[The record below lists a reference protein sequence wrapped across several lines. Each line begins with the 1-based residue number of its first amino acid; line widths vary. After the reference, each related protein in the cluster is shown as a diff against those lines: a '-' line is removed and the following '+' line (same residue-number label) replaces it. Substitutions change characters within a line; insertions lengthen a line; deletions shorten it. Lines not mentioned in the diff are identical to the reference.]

1 MLLALVAV
9 AQSPA
14 LAAGAGGNL
23 MADPFQVNARSE
35 LPPPPS
41 SKQLAAPLPPVPP
54 PAAVAP
60 VAALPPGLRVV
71 LIRNSGQ
78 GLLGTADAGAT
89 SIVVSSGKS
98 VRLNGQDYWAEV
110 SATQIRLYAAPK
122 GKIVWEGMLGGP
134 AMSIAPVDMSQAR
147 FVPPMSAGVNPGL
160 RGAGAAK

>member
-9 AQSPA
+9 VQSPA
-14 LAAGAGGNL
+14 IAAGAGGNL
-23 MADPFQVNARSE
+23 MADPFQVNAKSE

-41 SKQLAAPLPPVPP
+41 GKQLAAPLPPVPP
-54 PAAVAP
+54 PVVMAP
-60 VAALPPGLRVV
+60 VSALPAGLRVV

-78 GLLGTADAGAT
+78 GLLGTSDAGAT

-98 VRLNGQDYWAEV
+98 VKLNGQNYWVEV
-110 SATQIRLYAAPK
+110 SATQIRLYATIK
-122 GKIVWEGMLGGP
+122 GKAIWEGSLGGP
-134 AMSIAPVDMSQAR
+134 TMSIAPVDMSQAR